1 MQEVDPKR
9 VHLLERD
16 DLHIL
21 YFKDT
26 MEFCEIPVETAEEAR
41 PMIAENLQFVVNYD
55 PENLRQSALTG
66 FLNILQFNIS
76 EDCNLRCRYCVAK
89 GGNYGRESSLM
100 SPETAIKGLDLF
112 YSYYREIG
120 NIQLFGGEPLLNIDT
135 IEAICENLAERKIRN
150 PEFKLPRLNLNT
162 NGTILNDRVIELIK
176 KYDLQVVVSI
186 DGPEEVHDDFRK
198 TCNGT
203 GSFATIIRNVHSMFE
218 ETGQPVGYE
227 MVYSNH
233 LLEKGW
239 TLLKVLEYMQ
249 EILPKSNY
257 TMFVAPMVN
266 TGENPAL
273 QDYYGFSDELLE
285 NQLEVIRTGFDRI
298 REGLEPVFHYD
309 ITSNIRSLMQR
320 RGRAHFCGV
329 GVSKLMVDGRGDVV
343 PCNALINRK
352 GFVIGTVEDPDTM
365 TKKLPP
371 FQEKF
376 LGLTKTVHFK
386 ECADCWAYNL
396 CHFCMSHM
404 IKGDEPAMDEIN
416 PELCKTHRRFTEELV
431 LQIAALSKNPVHWE
445 HFLKFLQVDPKLAAQ
460 ATE

>member
-16 DLHIL
+16 GLHIL

-26 MEFCEIPVETAEEAR
+26 MEFCEIPAETADEAR
-41 PMIAENLQFVVNYD
+41 PMIADNPQFIVNYD
-55 PENLRQSALTG
+55 FDKLRQSAKNG

-76 EDCNLRCRYCVAK
+76 EDCNLRCRYCVAQ
-89 GGNYGRESSLM
+89 GGNYGRASSLM
-100 SPETAIKGLDLF
+100 APETAIKGLDLF
-112 YSYYREIG
+112 YSYYREIA

-135 IEAICENLAERKIRN
+135 IEAICVNLAERQARN
-150 PEFKLPRLNLNT
+150 PEFKMPRLNLNT
-162 NGTILNDRVIELIK
+162 NGTILNDRIIELIK

-186 DGPEEVHDDFRK
+186 DGPAEIHDDFRK
-198 TCNGT
+198 TRTGT
-203 GSFATIIRNVHSMFE
+203 GSFETILRNVHTMFE
-218 ETGQPVGYE
+218 ETRQPVGFE

-239 TLLKVLEYMQ
+239 TLLQVLEHMK
-249 EILPKSNY
+249 EVLPKSNY

-273 QDYYGFSDELLE
+273 EGYYGFSDELLE

-298 REGLEPVFHYD
+298 RQGLEPVFHFD
-309 ITSNIRSLMQR
+309 VTGNIRTLMQR
-320 RGRAHFCGV
+320 RGRAYFCGV

-352 GFVIGTVEDPDTM
+352 GYVIGNVDDPT
-365 TKKLPP
+365 TLTEKLPP

-376 LGLTKTVHFK
+376 LGLTKTVHYK
-386 ECADCWAYNL
+386 ECAECWAYNL

-404 IKGDEPAMDEIN
+404 IKGEEPAMDEIN
-416 PELCKTHRRFTEELV
+416 PELCKAHRRITEELI
-431 LQIAALSKNPVHWE
+431 LQISLMSKTPEYWE
-445 HFLKFLQVDPKLAAQ
+445 HFLKYLQYDPRLDAQ